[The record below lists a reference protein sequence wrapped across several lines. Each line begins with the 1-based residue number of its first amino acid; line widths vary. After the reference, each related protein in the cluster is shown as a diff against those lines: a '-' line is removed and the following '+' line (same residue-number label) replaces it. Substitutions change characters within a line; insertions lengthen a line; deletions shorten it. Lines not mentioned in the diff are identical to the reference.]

1 MIPTHVHVCATS
13 NKQRE
18 TFYWK
23 IQTTESGARG
33 VLQGWLLDWLSGLQ
47 EKELALGIMVIYQI
61 WLARNEAREEA
72 KIEDPHAIARRSI
85 HLVEEWAE
93 SRTVTM
99 SEA

>member
-1 MIPTHVHVCATS
+1 
-13 NKQRE
+13 
-18 TFYWK
+18 
-23 IQTTESGARG
+23 
-33 VLQGWLLDWLSGLQ
+33 
-47 EKELALGIMVIYQI
+47 MVIYQI

-85 HLVEEWAE
+85 HLVEEWVE